1 MQVSGSLS
9 ATSSTQ
15 LAEQLLALWRRILR
29 GSSRELYVLL
39 AELDL
44 SITQMKVLHT
54 LAELDATVHVKELGS
69 EIGLSLPG
77 ASRAVDSLLRRGLL
91 ERQEDP
97 DDRRC
102 KRVGIT
108 PAGREVVE
116 RIDGARL
123 AGMEDFTSS
132 LTQDQRDRLSAALSD
147 LSLS

>member
-1 MQVSGSLS
+1 MQAS
-9 ATSSTQ
+9 AASSAISPKQ
-15 LAEQLLALWRRILR
+15 LAEELLALWRRVLR
-29 GSSRELYVLL
+29 GSSRELYTLL

-54 LAELDATVHVKELGS
+54 LAEHGSTVHVKELGS

-91 ERQEDP
+91 ERHEDP

-108 PAGREVVE
+108 PAGRDVVE
-116 RIDGARL
+116 RIDSARL

-132 LTQDQRDRLSAALSD
+132 LTQDQRTRLSAALSD